1 MCSYPD
7 MHTQA
12 MGGIEFSN
20 TSLPILTLGVSD
32 PAASGWVAYKLTA
45 WLYCHNYVRTVIQGV
60 NSATETV
67 QPI

>member
-1 MCSYPD
+1 
-7 MHTQA
+7 

-20 TSLPILTLGVSD
+20 TSLPQLKLWYDTIAAYTSGVT
-32 PAASGWVAYKLTA
+32 VTV
-45 WLYCHNYVRTVIQGV
+45 WLYCHNYVRTVITGV